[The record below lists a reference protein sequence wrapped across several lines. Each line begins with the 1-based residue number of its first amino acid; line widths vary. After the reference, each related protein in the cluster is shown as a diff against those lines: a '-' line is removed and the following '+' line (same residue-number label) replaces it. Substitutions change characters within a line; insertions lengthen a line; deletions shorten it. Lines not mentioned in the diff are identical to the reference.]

1 MLKVYLNSPGKRVTV
16 HRDPHCSDIQ
26 KMHKPHQRYIRI
38 NITNIHHELQEF
50 KNVATQAGVKNE
62 QYLFQAKPAF
72 FDGIWLKNDMWIEI
86 DFQDEEFEMAVAGYI
101 HRLLGQRY
109 TRFSD
114 SQLNPH
120 ECDA

>member
-1 MLKVYLNSPGKRVTV
+1 MLKVYLNYPNKRVTV
-16 HRDPHCSDIQ
+16 HHDPHCSDIQ
-26 KMHKPHQRYIRI
+26 KNRKRHQRYILI

-50 KNVATQAGVKNE
+50 KNVATQTGVKNK
-62 QYLFQAKPAF
+62 QYLFRAEPAF
-72 FDGIWLKNDMWIEI
+72 NDMWLEI

-109 TRFSD
+109 KRFSD
-114 SQLNPH
+114 SQLKPH